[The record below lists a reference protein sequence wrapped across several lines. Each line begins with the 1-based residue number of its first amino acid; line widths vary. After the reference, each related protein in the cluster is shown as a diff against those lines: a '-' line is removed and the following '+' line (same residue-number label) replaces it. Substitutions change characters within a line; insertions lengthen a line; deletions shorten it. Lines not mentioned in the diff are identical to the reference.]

1 MYPHTMLEFS
11 LESLT
16 FTTWQVKYRTNAKN
30 KPKKKKGNWQVE
42 KKKKNPN
49 IVFLLG
55 FCHKIVVA
63 LSVFENNVTEHLN
76 CFVNVEEYWWLPQ
89 YSILFIV

>member
-1 MYPHTMLEFS
+1 M
-11 LESLT
+11 
-16 FTTWQVKYRTNAKN
+16 QKTNQ
-30 KPKKKKGNWQVE
+30 KKKKKKKKKKKINFKNWK